1 MEMLDVLKTHPI
13 LWLTVAGVFGLMIGS
28 FLNVVIYRLPKMMQ
42 AEWRLQCHEFL
53 EIEYQETE
61 KPINLLLPAS
71 HCPHCGVS
79 IPFYRNIPVLSYVLQ
94 KGRCANCG
102 EKISI
107 RYPLVEILT
116 ASLTMAVAYRF
127 GVSWVALTGMLL
139 SWVLITLALIDYDTQ
154 LLPDSLTLPMIWL
167 GLGFSLIPLFVNS
180 TDSIIGAISGYML
193 LWTVYHVFKIV
204 TGKEGMGFGD
214 FKLLSML
221 GAWLGWK
228 MVPVIILFSSFA
240 GAFIGILLMVF
251 KGHNKEK
258 PIPFGPYLAIA
269 GWFSLIYGHS
279 ILDGYFSFSLQ

>member
-1 MEMLDVLKTHPI
+1 MA
-13 LWLTVAGVFGLMIGS
+13 TVAGVFGLMIGS

-61 KPINLLLPAS
+61 KPINLLLPVS